1 MFNTY
6 IKATAGAASYLFFIV
21 LQFCEPVVKIILRVL
36 AVGGLIGFL
45 FTLIAQPDHPFAK
58 TGMFACL
65 GFGLIATA
73 LLTSYDMLTDRMY
86 YDRMY
91 PDVEE
96 EEGGGTSWWRTAINW
111 LLVLALFAGF
121 CVAAT
126 WFYQF
131 KPYRIEG
138 LAVGFVWW
146 VAAGVALGVVRWMWR
161 RVSGV
166 PGAVKEQLRT
176 TEGRVRG
183 WMKKKNPVRKH
194 KAAEPTSNVVQLRRR
209 G

>member
-1 MFNTY
+1 MLDTY
-6 IKATAGAASYLFFIV
+6 IKATAGTASYLFFIL
-21 LQFCEPVVKIILRVL
+21 LQFMEPVVKIILRVF

-91 PDVEE
+91 PDDED
-96 EEGGGTSWWRTAINW
+96 EEGGVSWWRTAINW
-111 LLVLALFAGF
+111 LFVLALYAGF
-121 CVAAT
+121 CAAAV
-126 WFYQF
+126 WVYRF
-131 KPYRIEG
+131 KPNGIEG

-161 RVSGV
+161 KVSGV
-166 PGAVKEQLRT
+166 PGAVADQLRT
-176 TEGRVRG
+176 TGGRVMG
-183 WMKKKNPVRKH
+183 WMKKKNPVRKN